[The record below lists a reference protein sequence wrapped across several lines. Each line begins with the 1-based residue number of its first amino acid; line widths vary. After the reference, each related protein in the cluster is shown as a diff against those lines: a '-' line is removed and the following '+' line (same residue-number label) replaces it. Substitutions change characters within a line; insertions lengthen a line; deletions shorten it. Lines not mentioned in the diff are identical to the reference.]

1 VRESTASPAQNY
13 EVKTRLLDVAQ
24 YLSRRN
30 SFGHLGRLHPDSGF
44 LRRATDPILAIVE
57 EFIVQR
63 LRYLYLHTYDLERIS
78 IQLPS
83 KPYRLPYGVGGCRRS
98 VNGRQYSSVH
108 AYHPSKFAPHAPRD
122 IGIIALEQNVAR
134 QRAKGWVAN

>member
-24 YLSRRN
+24 YSSRRN
-30 SFGHLGRLHPDSGF
+30 PFGHLGRLQPDSGF
-44 LRRATDPILAIVE
+44 LRRATDSMLAIVE

-63 LRYLYLHTYDLERIS
+63 LRYLYLHPYDLERSGPLLYRDGVEIS
-78 IQLPS
+78 VQLPS

-108 AYHPSKFAPHAPRD
+108 AYHPSKFAPHAP
-122 IGIIALEQNVAR
+122 
-134 QRAKGWVAN
+134 

>member
-44 LRRATDPILAIVE
+44 LRRATDSILAIVE

-63 LRYLYLHTYDLERIS
+63 LRYLRASRTACPMVSADAGDPSMAASILLYMPITLRNSHPMHLEM
-78 IQLPS
+78 
-83 KPYRLPYGVGGCRRS
+83 
-98 VNGRQYSSVH
+98 
-108 AYHPSKFAPHAPRD
+108 
-122 IGIIALEQNVAR
+122 
-134 QRAKGWVAN
+134 